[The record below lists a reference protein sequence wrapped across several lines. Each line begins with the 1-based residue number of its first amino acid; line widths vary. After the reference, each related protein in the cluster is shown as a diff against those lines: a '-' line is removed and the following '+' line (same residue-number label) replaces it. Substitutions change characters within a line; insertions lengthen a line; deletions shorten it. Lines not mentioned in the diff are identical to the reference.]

1 MYVCA
6 CVCSFDSP
14 AIIIT
19 LLTDNTILTHP
30 TSSGQHQ
37 NHHPPPRAYIPAERN
52 AHTCLC
58 VCVYV
63 CYICVCAHQKFNRTA
78 TKRAPTAAAGRHHHQ
93 RRPLR
98 TTLTV
103 SVRCSIGSVWLS
115 DQQKIRAVTF
125 ARILLSVGCGVCAC
139 RPVGRSVV
147 WFKYPHTL
155 RVPIGIQHN
164 T

>member
-30 TSSGQHQ
+30 TSSGPKTTT
-37 NHHPPPRAYIPAERN
+37 HPRE
-52 AHTCLC
+52 HTYQQRETRIHAC
-58 VCVYV
+58 VCVCMCAIYV
-63 CYICVCAHQKFNRTA
+63 CVLIKNSTAPQRNEHQPPRLVA
-78 TKRAPTAAAGRHHHQ
+78 HHHQ

-98 TTLTV
+98 PTLTV

-115 DQQKIRAVTF
+115 DQQKIRALTF